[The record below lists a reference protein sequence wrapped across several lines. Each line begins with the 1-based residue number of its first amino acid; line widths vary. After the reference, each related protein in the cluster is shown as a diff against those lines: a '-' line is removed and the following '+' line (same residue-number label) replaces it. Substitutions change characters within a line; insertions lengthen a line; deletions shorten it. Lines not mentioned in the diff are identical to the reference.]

1 VRKGADILPWPEPPF
16 WRLPELTSWAIV
28 CRLGGTGAD
37 VRPPLGRG
45 RGARGDATFRSL
57 MRYLGS
63 QAGRPSIVCQTHGHV
78 NVFKNEPR
86 GDAARTVGGFD
97 QIIAG
102 LAAMFPAKRVDKKE
116 RLGELSSFD

>member
-1 VRKGADILPWPEPPF
+1 
-16 WRLPELTSWAIV
+16 
-28 CRLGGTGAD
+28 
-37 VRPPLGRG
+37 
-45 RGARGDATFRSL
+45 